1 MANPRLKNVF
11 QFCEGCS
18 YLTLVCLGA
27 YIIQQGHVLQK
38 YRLHRTNFAEYAEN
52 IAELPTVFAWLS
64 PFHPSLKLGQNFEI
78 CYRESKSNAMGKGIQ
93 PSWENGTCLKLGKN
107 KINNL
112 ILKCEEIGGED
123 TGSQLMWPNNIGF
136 HLFKLT
142 PLNFSPGIITISRFY
157 GFKRLQ
163 TIVPYNK
170 SNWHCW
176 ADGKLFAPFA
186 ILKLRHIFLPAAL
199 VKLYSCS
206 FFFVSFFKR

>member
-1 MANPRLKNVF
+1 MADPRIKNIF

-38 YRLHRTNFAEYAEN
+38 YQLHRTNFAEYAEN

-93 PSWENGTCLKLGKN
+93 PSWEDGTCLKLGIN

-112 ILKCEEIGGED
+112 IIKCEEIGRED

-157 GFKRLQ
+157 TFKNNR
-163 TIVPYNK
+163 
-170 SNWHCW
+170 
-176 ADGKLFAPFA
+176 AFRA
-186 ILKLRHIFLPAAL
+186 LR
-199 VKLYSCS
+199 
-206 FFFVSFFKR
+206 

>member
-1 MANPRLKNVF
+1 MADPRLKNIF
-11 QFCEGCS
+11 RFCEGCS

-38 YRLHRTNFAEYAEN
+38 YRLHRTNFAEYAED

-93 PSWENGTCLKLGKN
+93 PSWEDGTCLKLGEN
-107 KINNL
+107 NINNL
-112 ILKCEEIGGED
+112 IIKCEEIGRED

-142 PLNFSPGIITISRFY
+142 PLNFSLGITTICRFY
-157 GFKRLQ
+157 TLGFTRS
-163 TIVPYNK
+163 NK
-170 SNWHCW
+170 SNWHW
-176 ADGKLFAPFA
+176 ADGKLFAPFE
-186 ILKLRHIFLPAAL
+186 ILKLRHIFSGWVFYIHLAQHDPKQYL
-199 VKLYSCS
+199 MLIIGPWW
-206 FFFVSFFKR
+206 